1 MPLNQVNSR
10 LFLTATLATAMVL
23 AAPMANA
30 SESWFPDLIFP
41 GKASAPSTEA
51 ERTVTG
57 SIPRAGR
64 QIKQTDRSRTTH
76 KRMTGGDVPDEKEFQ
91 Q

>member
-1 MPLNQVNSR
+1 MSKLQMQHGR
-10 LFLTATLATAMVL
+10 YLATAFAAAMVM

-41 GKASAPSTEA
+41 ETGSVPDKKA

-57 SIPRAGR
+57 SIPHAANRN
-64 QIKQTDRSRTTH
+64 KQTNRSSATRGEAT
-76 KRMTGGDVPDEKEFQ
+76 RGGVSDVTEARQ
-91 Q
+91 